1 MGTVRA
7 EALAEHANGTAHLR
21 QSLSSSQPVILKG
34 TGNTAGRKTK
44 FYINF
49 TFFGSGLGAQPLKCH
64 SLGFLLRTD
73 VHTYTRVLTPGS
85 SLRGKN
91 AAFSLLSISTMI
103 SDSLHSCSLR
113 SAASHTGLS
122 QGTRTS
128 SMIHSTGP
136 ALYSLGRRKSG
147 QMVPRKEMSAHV
159 RYVHTSSP
167 LSITVSV
174 R

>member
-7 EALAEHANGTAHLR
+7 GALAEHANGAAHLH
-21 QSLSSSQPVILKG
+21 QSPSSSQLVILEG
-34 TGNTAGRKTK
+34 TGNTAGSKTK

-49 TFFGSGLGAQPLKCH
+49 TFFWE
-64 SLGFLLRTD
+64 RTWSSAIEMSFSW
-73 VHTYTRVLTPGS
+73 VPATHTPTHIHTCVLTPGS

-91 AAFSLLSISTMI
+91 AAFSLLSIITMI

-128 SMIHSTGP
+128 SMIRSTGP
-136 ALYSLGRRKSG
+136 ALYSLGRRQSG
-147 QMVPRKEMSAHV
+147 R
-159 RYVHTSSP
+159 RSP
-167 LSITVSV
+167 E
-174 R
+174 RR